1 MSLTST
7 VTLHNGVKIPWVG
20 LGVYKV
26 EKGTEAVDTVKAA
39 LDLGYRSIDTAA
51 FYENEKEVGQ
61 AIRES
66 GLNREDIFVTSK
78 VWNTEQGYEETL
90 KAFDDS
96 LQKLGLGYIDL
107 YLIHWPVPGK
117 FKDTWRALEEVYE
130 QGKVRA
136 IGVSNF
142 QIHHLEELMKEAKI
156 KPMVDQVEF
165 HPQLYQK
172 DLLDFCKENEI
183 QLEAWGPLGRS
194 RYLDDPVLNEI
205 AEKYGKTA
213 AQVILRWEYQHEI
226 VIIPKSTKPHRQ
238 KENADIFDFALTAE
252 DMKKIDALNQDKRTG
267 KHPDE
272 FPY

>member
-7 VTLHNGVKIPWVG
+7 STLHNGVKIPWVG

-26 EKGTEAVDTVKAA
+26 DKGEVALDTVKSA
-39 LDLGYRSIDTAA
+39 LDLGYRSIDTAS

-61 AIRES
+61 AIRDS
-66 GLNREDIFVTSK
+66 GLSREEIFVTSK

-90 KAFDDS
+90 KAFDNS
-96 LQKLGLGYIDL
+96 LNKLGLDYLDL

-117 FKDTWRALEEVYE
+117 FKDTWRALEEIYE

-142 QIHHLEELMKEAKI
+142 QIHHLEDLMKDAKI

-172 DLLDFCKENEI
+172 DLLDFCSENDI

-205 AEKYGKTA
+205 AEKYGKSP
-213 AQVILRWEYQHEI
+213 AQVMLRWHHQHEI

-238 KENADIFDFALTAE
+238 KENADLFDFELSEE
-252 DMKKIDALNQDKRTG
+252 DMKNIDELNQDKRTG